1 MADLERQYQKALR
14 LFLLTRYAQAAA
26 SCLQAIELLPL
37 PQESLNG
44 TKVWALYLTIGTT
57 LLNRPE
63 DPTPNTL
70 STLGLTQ
77 SVSDKPISKKSACY
91 GLWTNLTDWYQNL
104 NLVDPSLVTSAMVMS
119 LKLNVPA
126 VGRQVVEE
134 WYSSL
139 SEATVDHL
147 SVAGE
152 DDGVMKL
159 YRETVDLYVCRVLPA
174 LNDYDSAR
182 SFLEYNSFLSPSAKT
197 TLEKSITAHQ
207 EAAKRQE
214 EQKAAQKEK
223 EKERERRE
231 LEKKEQQQREKE
243 QEKKEQQQ
251 RQRQQQQQQQ
261 QQLQQKQI
269 ERQTRTKQAEMSSL
283 ESKKA
288 TEATSSRA
296 LQDKSPRTLADS
308 SLATSIRTWLLPL
321 TQNSNYG
328 VLFVLFILFGLLRY
342 YRSQLSPA
350 FKGLMAKLWQTVQMG
365 TKVTYM

>member
-231 LEKKEQQQREKE
+231 LEKKEQQQ
-243 QEKKEQQQ
+243 Q
-251 RQRQQQQQQQ
+251 
-261 QQLQQKQI
+261 
-269 ERQTRTKQAEMSSL
+269 
-283 ESKKA
+283 SKKA

>member
-197 TLEKSITAHQ
+197 
-207 EAAKRQE
+207 